1 MRIINSEII
10 INKVVETL
18 SEIGYIPDISL
29 KNHISNSISNEKNP
43 RAKDVLNQLIDNI
56 NIAKEK
62 NFPLCQD
69 TGIVVFFIKIGYQI
83 QISDMSLTQA
93 LNKAVAKAYTLNNY
107 RHSVVSDPI
116 ERINTKDNTP
126 AIIHTEICDE
136 DILHISMMLKGGG
149 SENMS
154 ALKMLKPSDGIIGI
168 RNFVID
174 TVKIGGANACPPLFV
189 GVGIGGNF
197 ETCALLAKKSL
208 LRTETETNPNPFWQ
222 KEEEILLNEINKLKI
237 GPLGLGGESTAFKV
251 CIETK
256 PCHIASLPI
265 AVNLECHS
273 HRFAKLTF

>member
-18 SEIGYIPDISL
+18 SEIGYSPDISL

-107 RHSVVSDPI
+107 RYSVVSDPI
-116 ERINTKDNTP
+116 ERVNTKDNTP
-126 AIIHTEICDE
+126 AIIHTEVCDE

-273 HRFAKLTF
+273 HRFAKLSF

>member
-29 KNHISNSISNEKNP
+29 KNHISNNISNEKNP